1 MITLAL
7 DGSTYCGSVALLDGT
22 RVLAEE
28 LVAMKGAEHER
39 LMPAVAAV
47 LERSRVEVSA
57 VERVVCGAGPGSFT
71 SLRIAGGIA
80 KGIASGIGCPLH
92 AVPSM
97 ALVIGGT
104 TLRVG
109 RYVVAMDALRG
120 ELYVGLYDVEPDDE
134 IAEIEP
140 ARIIR
145 AEAIDAVAH
154 EFSAKVVSPSPLPD
168 AIVSQPR
175 AAAVARLEG
184 FLQAHAPV
192 DVRTWE
198 PSYGRLAEAQV
209 RWESLHGKPLTMG

>member
-1 MITLAL
+1 
-7 DGSTYCGSVALLDGT
+7 
-22 RVLAEE
+22 
-28 LVAMKGAEHER
+28 
-39 LMPAVAAV
+39 
-47 LERSRVEVSA
+47 
-57 VERVVCGAGPGSFT
+57 
-71 SLRIAGGIA
+71 
-80 KGIASGIGCPLH
+80 
-92 AVPSM
+92 M
-97 ALVIGGT
+97 ALVVGGT
-104 TLRVG
+104 TLRAG

-120 ELYVGLYDVEPDDE
+120 ELYVGLYDVETDNE

-175 AAAVARLEG
+175 AAAVARLER
-184 FLQAHAPV
+184 FLRAHAPV
-192 DVRTWE
+192 DARTWE